1 MNVAQLAKLNRV
13 LRDVLMLAS
22 SEKDRS
28 VSPGQVAIF
37 EDIYKHSPTTIQD
50 ITRRTELAQSFV
62 SKTIAR
68 MKQRGV
74 VKVRQSQ
81 ADKRKSILTFNPEL
95 SGFVQAMSERSIY
108 EALAQY
114 FPDAGEDTIA
124 RIDVLLNEVCELLV
138 IDGKS

>member
-13 LRDVLMLAS
+13 CRDLLVLAS

-37 EDIYKHSPTTIQD
+37 EDIYRHSPTTIQD

-62 SKTIAR
+62 SKTISH

-81 ADKRKSILTFNPEL
+81 ADKRKSIITFNPEL

-108 EALAQY
+108 NALKQY
-114 FPDAGEDTIA
+114 LPHASEDNIT
-124 RIDVLLNEVCELLV
+124 RIDALLNEVCELLAV
-138 IDGKS
+138 DGKQ